1 MASLREEIWGDVLP
15 EVQEFRL
22 DAGSDGENVSEAC
35 HDLASVA
42 IRARE
47 AAALNAEGRMLA
59 DGGSRL
65 DVGPALG
72 AAGGGSD
79 GAVPASF

>member
-1 MASLREEIWGDVLP
+1 MGSLREEIWDVVLP

-22 DAGSDGENVSEAC
+22 DAASDGGSISDAC
-35 HDLASVA
+35 HELASA
-42 IRARE
+42 SIRTRE
-47 AAALNAEGRMLA
+47 AAALNAEGRML
-59 DGGSRL
+59 DRGGSRL

-79 GAVPASF
+79 GAVPAPF